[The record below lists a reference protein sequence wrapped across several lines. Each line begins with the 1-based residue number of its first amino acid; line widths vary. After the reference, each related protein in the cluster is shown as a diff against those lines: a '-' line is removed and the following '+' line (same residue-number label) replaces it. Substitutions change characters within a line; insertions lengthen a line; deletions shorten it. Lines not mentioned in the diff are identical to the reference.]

1 MTAISQSLG
10 LVRIARHRKGVQRS
24 KESSEGEM
32 SCDLKDS
39 LVEDVRGS
47 EGCCILR

>member
-1 MTAISQSLG
+1 MTAISQSLC
-10 LVRIARHRKGVQRS
+10 LVWIARHKKGVSRS
-24 KESSEGEM
+24 RELSEGEI

-47 EGCCILR
+47 EG